1 MARTFEGK
9 LNAKGLKFA
18 LVVSRFNHFI
28 TDRLEEGAMDA
39 LLRHDA
45 NPDDIAVYRVPGAW
59 EIPLM
64 ALKVAQNKQ
73 YDAVICLSCIIRG
86 STPHFDYVAAE
97 ASKGIATASI
107 QTGVP
112 ISFGVLTTDNID
124 QAIERAGTKSGNKGW
139 HAAEGAIEMAN
150 LLRSI

>member
-64 ALKVAQNKQ
+64 ALKVAQTKQ
-73 YDAVICLSCIIRG
+73 
-86 STPHFDYVAAE
+86 
-97 ASKGIATASI
+97 
-107 QTGVP
+107 
-112 ISFGVLTTDNID
+112 
-124 QAIERAGTKSGNKGW
+124 
-139 HAAEGAIEMAN
+139 
-150 LLRSI
+150 